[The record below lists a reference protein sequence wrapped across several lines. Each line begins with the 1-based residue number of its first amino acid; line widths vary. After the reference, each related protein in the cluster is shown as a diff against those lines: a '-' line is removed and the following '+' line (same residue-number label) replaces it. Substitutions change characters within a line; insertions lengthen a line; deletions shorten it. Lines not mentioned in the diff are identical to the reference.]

1 MSGQGREVLCR
12 CRGLTR
18 AGVLIA
24 ASAGAGSVAE
34 VREFCEAN
42 GHVVAP
48 AWNAIHD
55 CCTGELAGLLRK
67 VRLATTFGENP

>member
-18 AGVLIA
+18 PGVLLA
-24 ASAGAGSVAE
+24 ASAGASGVAE
-34 VREFCEAN
+34 VRAFCEAN
-42 GHVVAP
+42 GYVVAP
-48 AWNAIHD
+48 AKDAIHD

-67 VRLATTFGENP
+67 ARLATTFRETP